1 MMKRVEEGEE
11 KFMKFSY
18 PALFRQKTD
27 GSYIVRFPDLEYC
40 IAEGKNFE
48 EALRNAKDAERA
60 WLELEL
66 LEDMEVP
73 PFVSDPAELA
83 CEEGEMAQMVA
94 VNIRFM
100 EGWDE

>member
-1 MMKRVEEGEE
+1 
-11 KFMKFSY
+11 MKFCY
-18 PALFRQKTD
+18 PAVFRQKED

-40 IAEGKNFE
+40 TAEGKNFE
-48 EALRNAKDAERA
+48 EALANAKNAERE

-66 LEDMEVP
+66 LEELESP
-73 PFVSDPAELA
+73 PFVSEVEDVEK
-83 CEEGEMAQMVA
+83 EKKEGESVQLIA

>member
-1 MMKRVEEGEE
+1 
-11 KFMKFSY
+11 MKFCY
-18 PALFRQKTD
+18 PAVFKKNLD

-40 IAEGKNFE
+40 KAEGKNFE
-48 EALRNAKDAERA
+48 EALENAKNAERE

-66 LEDMEVP
+66 LEELQSP
-73 PFVSDPAELA
+73 PFVSDVEDVEKEADETV
-83 CEEGEMAQMVA
+83 QIVA